1 MPICLSGCWFID
13 VFLSHSWVTFPS
25 FSTLLEHQEE
35 KKNAYCIFY
44 VHDCSFV
51 ELCLHGKISFVR
63 TWWQRSEN
71 DFVEKSWK
79 KCVSP
84 GGLAILTKSW
94 QILWHMLERK
104 KNIGPRGELWGTP
117 CNQWSGD
124 LLSLI
129 KSVMVV
135 WQFKLVHGSH
145 TLQTKR
151 ASVMPVG
158 VIRF

>member
-1 MPICLSGCWFID
+1 MLVYWCF
-13 VFLSHSWVTFPS
+13 FPS
-25 FSTLLEHQEE
+25 LMSNFPLLFHPFETPGG
-35 KKNAYCIFY
+35 KKNIVCL
-44 VHDCSFV
+44 
-51 ELCLHGKISFVR
+51 LCALLQFCRTMFTWHNNKNNSLSFVR

-71 DFVEKSWK
+71 DFVEKSWR

-84 GGLAILTKSW
+84 GGLTILTKSW
-94 QILWHMLERK
+94 QILWHMLKRKK

-124 LLSLI
+124 LVSLI

-135 WQFKLVHGSH
+135 WQFKWVHGSH

-158 VIRF
+158 VIQF